1 MTIFALPQFLHIFY
15 QPHLK
20 NLRIFGGIKPMEP
33 IEFYHQ
39 RLDAIQTDLKSLK
52 SRLRLL
58 GSLRLLVFI
67 SIGLGVYFL
76 FGQWQFV
83 LAVIG
88 VGIVAF
94 LFLLNRYANVQ
105 RKYQFADALRKINET
120 EIARSKG
127 DLSGAETG
135 NNFIFEEHDFNQDID
150 LFGEGSL
157 FQWMDR
163 TALTNGQKTLADW
176 FNSND
181 ISNIKE
187 KQAAVQ
193 ELKDWAEW
201 RQEYT
206 ATAALI
212 KSEMQSEDVNQWMQ
226 NHKAFVPKIHAWL
239 PFVFSVI
246 SVLLI
251 STYFI
256 GLINGWFVAGWYL
269 LGMAISGPYVKRI
282 TDVYNITSKI
292 DDLLRQYAK
301 LIEKIESANFTSAR
315 LKQWQKT
322 VLTEG
327 KTASSSLKEL
337 SREIDNLGNRNNLL
351 FGFISNGLML
361 WDLRCTYRIEQWIKG
376 FDGALE
382 EWFIAAEKMDAMNS
396 LANYAFNH
404 PTYIYPQIATDEK
417 MQLSAKSLGHPLL
430 DPSKVITNDIT
441 LKHEDFFIITGANMA
456 GKSTFL
462 RTVAMNIVMAN
473 SGLPVC
479 AEAFEYKPVKLISS
493 MRTSDSLVN
502 DESYF
507 FSELKRLKYIV
518 NKIQNDTYFIIL
530 DEILKGTNSVDKA
543 EGSKKFVERLV
554 KSKST
559 GLIATHDLSLCTLA
573 DKYSEIQ
580 NHYFDAEIVNDE
592 LFFDYRFKDGICQ
605 NMNASFLLRKM
616 EIVEE

>member
-1 MTIFALPQFLHIFY
+1 MEPNAFY
-15 QPHLK
+15 Q
-20 NLRIFGGIKPMEP
+20 
-33 IEFYHQ
+33 Q
-39 RLDAIQTDLKSLK
+39 RLDAINTDLKSLK
-52 SRLRLL
+52 SHLRLL
-58 GSLRLLVFI
+58 GSLRLIVFI
-67 SIGLGVYFL
+67 SIGFGIYFF
-76 FGQWQFV
+76 FGQWGWV
-83 LAVIG
+83 LATIG
-88 VGIVAF
+88 LGIVTF

-105 RKYQFADALRKINET
+105 RKFQFVDELRKINET
-120 EIARSKG
+120 EIKRSHG
-127 DLSGAETG
+127 NLSGADTG
-135 NNFIFEEHDFNQDID
+135 NKFIFEEHDFNQDID

-163 TALTNGQKTLADW
+163 TALKNGRKTLADW

-181 ISNIKE
+181 ISDIEE
-187 KQAAVQ
+187 KQEAVQ

-206 ATAALI
+206 ATAAMI
-212 KSEMQSEDVNQWMQ
+212 KSEMQSEDVNEWMQ
-226 NHKAFVPKIHAWL
+226 NHTAFVPKIHAWF
-239 PFVFSVI
+239 PIAFSIV
-246 SVLLI
+246 S
-251 STYFI
+251 I
-256 GLINGWFVAGWYL
+256 GLIAVLSVGLINWIPLFIWMMIGAFFT
-269 LGMAISGPYVKRI
+269 SPYVKRV
-282 TDVYNITSKI
+282 TEVYNKTSKI
-292 DDLLRQYAK
+292 DDLLRQYSK
-301 LIEKIESANFTSAR
+301 LLAQIEGAEFKSTRLQGWKNEILTNGTPASTSLNEISKHIEA
-315 LKQWQKT
+315 
-322 VLTEG
+322 
-327 KTASSSLKEL
+327 
-337 SREIDNLGNRNNLL
+337 LGNRNIML
-351 FGFISNGLML
+351 FGIIANLFFL
-361 WDLRCTYRIEQWIKG
+361 WDLRFTYRIEQWIKG
-376 FDGALE
+376 FDGALVQ
-382 EWFIAAEKMDAMNS
+382 WFVAVEKFDSMNS

-404 PTYIYPQIATDEK
+404 PNYIYPTVSSDKK

-430 DPSKVITNDIT
+430 NPAKMITNDIS
-441 LKHEDFFIITGANMA
+441 LNQEDFFIITGANMA

-479 AEAFEYKPVKLISS
+479 AESFEYSPVKLISS

-518 NKIQNDTYFIIL
+518 NKIESGTYFIIL

-616 EIVEE
+616 KIVED